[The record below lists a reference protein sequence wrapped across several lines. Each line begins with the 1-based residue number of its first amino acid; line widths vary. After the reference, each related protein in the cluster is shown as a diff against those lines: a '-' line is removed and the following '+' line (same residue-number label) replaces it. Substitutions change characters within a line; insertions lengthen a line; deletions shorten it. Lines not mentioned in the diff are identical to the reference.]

1 MTAPQNGVP
10 AVVPP
15 VPWAQQAAVPR
26 ERSTSRSRQ
35 MVRGLPSWDPLPP
48 GEMLVQRHRRD

>member
-1 MTAPQNGVP
+1 MTAPQNGALVP
-10 AVVPP
+10 PP
-15 VPWAQQAAVPR
+15 VPWAQQAAAPR

-35 MVRGLPSWDPLPP
+35 VVRDLPAWEPLPP